1 MSMEA
6 KKTDISLWMLFMVS
20 SMQAALHMDPS
31 YTDSEFENI
40 ESLFNITSKMIGE
53 NSEIMNVSSLE
64 ASSPTCERS
73 TLLNDQA
80 MKWAKARENEN

>member
-1 MSMEA
+1 MTMEA
-6 KKTDISLWMLFMVS
+6 NKTDISIWKLFMVS

-40 ESLFNITSKMIGE
+40 ESLFNITSMMSGE

-64 ASSPTCERS
+64 ASRPTWERS
-73 TLLNDQA
+73 T
-80 MKWAKARENEN
+80 